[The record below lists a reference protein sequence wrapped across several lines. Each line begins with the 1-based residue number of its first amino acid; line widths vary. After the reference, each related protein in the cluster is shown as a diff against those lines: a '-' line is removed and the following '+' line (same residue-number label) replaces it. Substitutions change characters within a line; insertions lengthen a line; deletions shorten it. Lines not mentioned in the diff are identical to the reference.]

1 MSTLI
6 WIGII
11 FLAIALILGFGVM
24 RGMIRASLGIIK
36 WVIILLLILGIISL
50 VGGWLG
56 WF

>member
-11 FLAIALILGFGVM
+11 FLAIALVLGFGVM

-56 WF
+56 WI